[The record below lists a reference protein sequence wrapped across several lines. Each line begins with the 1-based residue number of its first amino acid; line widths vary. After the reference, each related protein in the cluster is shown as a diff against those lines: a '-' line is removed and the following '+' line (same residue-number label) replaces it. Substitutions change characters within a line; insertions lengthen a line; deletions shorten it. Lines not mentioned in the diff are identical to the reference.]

1 MINTLIRDSIVI
13 KEIKK
18 CMDSALGEL
27 FGNEDFLELDHLCEV
42 DTERD
47 SSEFKYY
54 LEYFKNEV
62 QNNILLNQTNTYFFR
77 DILSREIEDEDS
89 ITLKTLLHEDENEIL
104 SLEVKIDGIEQIKK
118 GVIYDIRVFKEL
130 KKKDT
135 TIEYMFS
142 SYPNHER
149 NGLIINVSSF
159 SNVFNTVSIAFSRNN
174 EFNITQSSMDQQ
186 YIKDFSKKEFFSEDE
201 KKLKS
206 VFDFLNLFK
215 PFTFF
220 DNNKKIIPQEI
231 NDILFNG
238 ANIDDSLIDNL
249 SIAYDI
255 DLKDI
260 KKYSDFLIDV
270 KKFNC
275 ENIKT
280 AKNIIKVKG

>member
-18 CMDSALGEL
+18 CMDAALGEL
-27 FGNEDFLELDHLCEV
+27 FCNEDFLELDHLCKM

-47 SSEFKYY
+47 SIEFKYY
-54 LEYFKNEV
+54 LENFTNEV
-62 QNNILLNQTNTYFFR
+62 QNNILLNQTNTYLFR
-77 DILSREIEDEDS
+77 DILSIESEDENS
-89 ITLKTLLHEDENEIL
+89 VTLKSLLHEDENEIL
-104 SLEVKIDGIEQIKK
+104 SLEVKIDGVEQIKEN
-118 GVIYDIRVFKEL
+118 VIYDIRVFKEL

-135 TIEYMFS
+135 TLEYMFS
-142 SYPNHER
+142 TYPNIKR

-159 SNVFNTVSIAFSRNN
+159 KNVYNTVSLDFSINN
-174 EFNITQSSMDQQ
+174 NFNIRQSSMNEQ
-186 YIKDFSKKEFFSEDE
+186 YIKDFPKKEFFSDEE

-238 ANIDDSLIDNL
+238 ASINDSLIDNL